1 MKKVFVYLIT
11 LMLLTA
17 VMPQQPACA
26 DAMPLSSDS
35 FTSASVSVSAAGTAS
50 FSAALRYSCNIS
62 VSSCTLQKQVNG
74 RWVFAASL
82 TPPPSKTNAIRY
94 SAKKDYSSDMTSG
107 VTYRIVAT
115 FTADGESVTATSGSI
130 TY

>member
-35 FTSASVSVSAAGTAS
+35 FTSASVSVSAAGTAR

-82 TPPPSKTNAIRY
+82 TPPPSKSNSIRY
-94 SAKKDYSSDMTSG
+94 SAQKDYSSSMTAG

-115 FTADGESVTATSGSI
+115 FTADGESVTCTSNAI

>member
-26 DAMPLSSDS
+26 EAMPLSSDC
-35 FTSASVSVSAAGTAS
+35 FTSTSVSVSASGTAS

-74 RWVFAASL
+74 RWVFAESL
-82 TPPPSKTNAIRY
+82 TPPPGKSNSRRY
-94 SAKKDYSSDMTSG
+94 SAQKDYASNMTSG
-107 VTYRIVAT
+107 VTYRIIAT

>member
-17 VMPQQPACA
+17 VLPQQPACA
-26 DAMPLSSDS
+26 EAMPLSSDC
-35 FTSASVSVSAAGTAS
+35 FTSTSVRISASGTAS
-50 FSAALRYSCNIS
+50 FSASMRYSCDIS

-82 TPPPSKTNAIRY
+82 TPPPSKSNSIRY
-94 SAKKDYSSDMTSG
+94 SAQKDYASNMTSG
-107 VTYRIVAT
+107 VTYRIIAT